1 LLATAGSP
9 LASLHRLSR
18 TLCCGSGAEGVLTRA
33 FHSGRAFQQAQPW
46 LSVVKSL
53 LQAKAAF
60 VAASF
65 AVLTGAAAGLV
76 YVYSENGVA
85 SNMCKVFAAGGVRD
99 WSSDWTGD
107 SGANHVSRAQ
117 LEVDVSELLTP
128 SRPSETQYVVIVGAA
143 GTGKSTSVR
152 RAVRALPAPK
162 GAIYFLAPSA
172 VSCFSTEL
180 AQAVGH
186 YRTAR
191 WADACLR
198 LATGETKEE
207 APPPAAAAEPR
218 ATWNALRL
226 SILRAAKQ
234 YRDAHGVPPT
244 LVLDGMDLVARR
256 DVDFFLE
263 LQDFAKLCADKGV
276 LRVVFVFSDGRALP
290 LLQASSAFTRA
301 RAVYEVCD
309 IDDAEAVA
317 WLQAEYQLDG
327 AKDIVA
333 SIAGGRFP
341 LLRQCADSRGT
352 LEEMRKVLDT
362 KTAADLIRLGVS
374 PTAPLFRALVT
385 NGGRVTESAAAA
397 LLDDAKLQELLR
409 LNILSTHADR
419 TYSFNNRHVA
429 LFVQRAVEGERWWWR
444 RG

>member
-1 LLATAGSP
+1 M
-9 LASLHRLSR
+9 
-18 TLCCGSGAEGVLTRA
+18 AER
-33 FHSGRAFQQAQPW
+33 RKEP
-46 LSVVKSL
+46 
-53 LQAKAAF
+53 AF

-65 AVLTGAAAGLV
+65 TALTGAAAGLV

-85 SNMCKVFAAGGVRD
+85 SHVCKVFAAGGVRG

-107 SGANHVSRAQ
+107 SGANHVPRAQ

-128 SRPSETQYVVIVGAA
+128 SRPSETRYVVIVGAA
-143 GTGKSTSVR
+143 GTGKSTAVR
-152 RAVRALPAPK
+152 RAVCALPAPQ
-162 GAIYFLAPSA
+162 GAIYFLAPAS

-191 WADACLR
+191 WADACLG
-198 LATGETKEE
+198 LVTGETKVE
-207 APPPAAAAEPR
+207 APSPAAAAEPR

-234 YRDAHGVPPT
+234 YRDAHGEPPT
-244 LVLDGMDLVARR
+244 LVLDGMDLVAR
-256 DVDFFLE
+256 
-263 LQDFAKLCADKGV
+263 
-276 LRVVFVFSDGRALP
+276 RVVFVFSDGRALP

-309 IDDAEAVA
+309 INDEEEVA

-327 AKDIVA
+327 VRAKDIVA

-362 KTAADLIRLGVS
+362 ETAADLIRLGVL
-374 PTAPLFRALVT
+374 PTDPQFRALVT
-385 NGGRVTESAAAA
+385 SGGRVTESAVAA

>member
-1 LLATAGSP
+1 
-9 LASLHRLSR
+9 
-18 TLCCGSGAEGVLTRA
+18 
-33 FHSGRAFQQAQPW
+33 
-46 LSVVKSL
+46 
-53 LQAKAAF
+53 
-60 VAASF
+60 
-65 AVLTGAAAGLV
+65 V

-85 SNMCKVFAAGGVRD
+85 SHVCNVFAAGGVRD

-107 SGANHVSRAQ
+107 SGANHMPRAQ
-117 LEVDVSELLTP
+117 LEADVSELLTLRKLP
-128 SRPSETQYVVIVGAA
+128 SRPSETRYVVIVGAA
-143 GTGKSTSVR
+143 GTGKSTAVR

-162 GAIYFLAPSA
+162 GTIYFLAPSS

-180 AQAVGH
+180 AHAVGH

-198 LATGETKEE
+198 LVTGETKEE
-207 APPPAAAAEPR
+207 APPPAAAAEPH
-218 ATWNALRL
+218 ATWNVLRL
-226 SILRAAKQ
+226 SILRAAKR
-234 YRDAHGVPPT
+234 YLDAHGEPPT

-263 LQDFAKLCADKGV
+263 LQDFAKLCADKGI
-276 LRVVFVFSDGRALP
+276 LRLVFVFSDGRALP

-327 AKDIVA
+327 ARAKDIVA

-352 LEEMRKVLDT
+352 LEEMREVLDT

-374 PTAPLFRALVT
+374 PTAPLFRALVA
-385 NGGRVTESAAAA
+385 NGGRVKESAAAA

-409 LNILSTHADR
+409 LDILSAHADR
-419 TYSFNNRHVA
+419 TFSFNNRHVA
-429 LFVQRAVEGERWWWR
+429 RFVQRAVEGAPAPWRW
-444 RG
+444 RGTGGSARG